1 MTAAAT
7 RAVAIKIDQDTRDR
21 VKRLAEARHRTSHW
35 VMREA
40 INQYVEREEKR
51 EAFRQDAIN
60 SWNEYRETGLHATGE
75 EVVAWLDT
83 WGEENEKAAPICH
96 K

>member
-7 RAVAIKIDQDTRDR
+7 RPIAIKIDQGTRDR

-51 EAFRQDAIN
+51 ETFRQDAIN
-60 SWNEYRETGLHATGE
+60 AWSEYRETGLHVTGE

-83 WGEENEKAAPICH
+83 WGEENEQAAPLCH